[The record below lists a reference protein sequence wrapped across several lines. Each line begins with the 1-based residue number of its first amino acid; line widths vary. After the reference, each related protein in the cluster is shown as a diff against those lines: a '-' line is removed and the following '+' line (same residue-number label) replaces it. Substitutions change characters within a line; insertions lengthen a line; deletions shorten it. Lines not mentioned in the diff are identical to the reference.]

1 MIAILFG
8 ALVATLV
15 QGTVVQPD
23 CKARNF
29 EPKAC
34 KVSKVLHDAGK

>member
-8 ALVATLV
+8 ALVASLYH
-15 QGTVVQPD
+15 GTYSYED
-23 CKARNF
+23 CKVKNF

-34 KVSKVLHDAGK
+34 VTSKVLDKAGK